1 MPSCVLRAS
10 LRIACV
16 FTHLHSHRDAYD
28 DMNDADV
35 LVFLHSHSS
44 SMVVYSELAV
54 SVECVIDRMR
64 FNKNVKSVKFIHHPF
79 DK

>member
-35 LVFLHSHSS
+35 LVFAFTFII
-44 SMVVYSELAV
+44 YG
-54 SVECVIDRMR
+54 SVQ
-64 FNKNVKSVKFIHHPF
+64 
-79 DK
+79 